1 METMVFELLW
11 ESELEEPWSL
21 QIPSVS
27 EQGGPLWVETGSPK
41 ASKRIPAPPPPYP
54 LPGLCTED
62 TRIKTMVWK
71 FRVKGSKIVA
81 QNSR

>member
-1 METMVFELLW
+1 METMVSELLW
-11 ESELEEPWSL
+11 ESELEEAWSL

-27 EQGGPLWVETGSPK
+27 EQGGPLWVNSSTPS
-41 ASKRIPAPPPPYP
+41 ALPPPW
-54 LPGLCTED
+54 LCTED

-81 QNSR
+81 QSSR